1 MDADSLAQLDKTELI
16 ALVLSLVEQMRAL
29 TEQVAQTAALTARVA
44 ELEAKAATPPKTPSN
59 SSLPPSKGQKAN
71 RPERPK
77 KPRKGRPGVARK
89 LTETPDVVRDIG
101 PGHCSQCDIQAV
113 PGVEPHIHAYDFI
126 DLPPI
131 KPIVT
136 RINLHRG
143 VCPCCGKRVAAAP
156 PADMPPGTPFGP
168 GITALVVYLHTK
180 QMVSFNRLQEFLKGV
195 CGLDISEGAINN
207 MLGRVGTPFA
217 AEAERIATVV
227 RNAAVVTSDE
237 TSARVTGKT
246 WWQWVFGSANAVCHR
261 IADTRG
267 AKVVTEFLAGA
278 RPEVWGS
285 DRYSAQRGH
294 ADTHQ
299 ACLAHLLRDVQ
310 FALDAGDWIFAEPC
324 KRLLK
329 DAIAIGHRRKALA
342 DATLKAYR
350 RDLERRLDSLLERNP
365 RVEAG
370 VKLVA
375 SIGRWKNSLF
385 VFVTRRD
392 VSPTNNVSE
401 RQLRPSVIFRKVTNG
416 FRSVWGSVVYADVC
430 SVLATG
436 ALHGHTALAA
446 IKTCLAGRSVLNS
459 T

>member
-1 MDADSLAQLDKTELI
+1 MDADSLSQLDKTELI
-16 ALVLSLVEQMRAL
+16 ALVLALVEQNATL
-29 TEQVAQTAALTARVA
+29 VARVA
-44 ELEAKAATPPKTPSN
+44 ALEARLATPPKTPSN
-59 SSLPPSKGQKAN
+59 SSLPPSTGQKAN

-77 KPRKGRPGVARK
+77 RQRKGRPGVARK
-89 LTETPDVVRDIG
+89 LAETPDAVRDIG
-101 PGHCSQCDIQAV
+101 PGRCRRCDVQAV
-113 PGVEPHIHAYDFI
+113 PVAVVPGATTDIHAYDFI
-126 DLPPI
+126 DLPVI

-136 RINLHRG
+136 RVNLHAG
-143 VCPCCGKRVAAAP
+143 LCPCCGKRVTAVP
-156 PADMPPGTPFGP
+156 PADMAPGSPFGP

-195 CGLDISEGAINN
+195 CSLDISEGAISN
-207 MLGRVGTPFA
+207 MLGRVAQPFA
-217 AEAERIATVV
+217 AEAERIAAVV
-227 RNAAVVTSDE
+227 RNSAVITSDE

-246 WWQWVFGSANAVCHR
+246 WWQWVFGSADAVCHR

-267 AKVVTEFLAGA
+267 AIVVTEFLAGA
-278 RPEVWGS
+278 RPSVWGS

-329 DAIAIGHRRKALA
+329 DAIAIGHRRSALT

-350 RDLERRLDSLLERNP
+350 RDLERRLDSLLERSP
-365 RVEAG
+365 RVAQGE
-370 VKLVA
+370 KLRA
-375 SIGRWKNSLF
+375 AIGRWKDCLF

-392 VSPTNNVSE
+392 VAPTNNVSE

-416 FRSVWGSVVYADVC
+416 FRSVWGSAVYADTC

-436 ALHGHTALAA
+436 ALHGHTALGA
-446 IKTCLAGRSVLNS
+446 IKACLAGKSVLNS

>member
-1 MDADSLAQLDKTELI
+1 MDADSLGQLDKSELI
-16 ALVLSLVEQMRAL
+16 ALVLAQAEQN
-29 TEQVAQTAALTARVA
+29 AALVARVA
-44 ELEAKAATPPKTPSN
+44 ALEARLNTPPKTPSN
-59 SSLPPSKGQKAN
+59 SSLPPSTGQKAN

-77 KPRKGRPGVARK
+77 KKRKGRPGVTRTLA
-89 LTETPDVVRDIG
+89 ETPDAVRDIK
-101 PGHCSQCDIQAV
+101 PDRCRRCDVEAV
-113 PGVEPHIHAYDFI
+113 PGAGPDIHAYDFI

-136 RINLHRG
+136 RVNLHHG
-143 VCPCCGKRVAAAP
+143 VCPCCGSRVAATP
-156 PADMPPGTPFGP
+156 PLDMPPGTPFGP

-195 CGLDISEGAINN
+195 CGLDISEGAITN
-207 MLGRVGTPFA
+207 MLGRVGKPFA
-217 AEAERIATVV
+217 AEAARIAAVV
-227 RNAAVVTSDE
+227 RNAAVITSDE
-237 TSARVTGKT
+237 TSARVAGKT
-246 WWQWVFGSANAVCHR
+246 CWQWVFGSATAVYHR

-294 ADTHQ
+294 ASAHQ
-299 ACLAHLLRDVQ
+299 ACLAHLLRDIQ
-310 FALDAGDWIFAEPC
+310 FAIDAGDWIFAEPC
-324 KRLLK
+324 KRLLRQ
-329 DAIAIGHRRKALA
+329 AIAIGHRREALA

-350 RDLERRLDSLLERNP
+350 RDLERQLGRLLVRSP
-365 RVEAG
+365 RIEAG
-370 VKLVA
+370 EKLRA
-375 SIGRWKNSLF
+375 SIGRWKDCLF

-392 VSPTNNVSE
+392 VDPTNNVSE

-416 FRSVWGSVVYADVC
+416 FRSVWGSEVYADIC
-430 SVLATG
+430 SALATG

-446 IKTCLAGRSVLNS
+446 IKTCLAGRSVLDS

>member
-1 MDADSLAQLDKTELI
+1 MTPESLRALTKDELI
-16 ALVLSLVEQMRAL
+16 ALVLTLVGQVRAL
-29 TEQVAQTAALTARVA
+29 TEQAAQTAILTARVA
-44 ELEAKAATPPKTPSN
+44 ELEAKAATPPKTPAN

-77 KPRKGRPGVARK
+77 KPRKGRPGVARA
-89 LTETPDVVRDIG
+89 LAEAPDAVLDIG
-101 PGHCSQCDIQAV
+101 PGLCSRCDAQAV
-113 PGVEPHIHAYDFI
+113 PGSDIHSYDFI

-136 RINLHRG
+136 RINLRVG
-143 VCPCCGKRVAAAP
+143 LCPCCGKRVTAKP
-156 PADMPPGTPFGP
+156 PADMAPGSPFGP
-168 GITALVVYLHTK
+168 GITALVVDLHTK

-195 CGLDISEGAINN
+195 CGLDISEGAIAN
-207 MLGRVGTPFA
+207 MLNRVGKPFA
-217 AEAERIATVV
+217 AEAARIATVV

-237 TSARVTGKT
+237 TSARVAGKT
-246 WWQWVFGSANAVCHR
+246 WWQWVFGSASAVCHK

-294 ADTHQ
+294 ANAHQ

-324 KRLLK
+324 KRLLQE
-329 DAIAIGHRRKALA
+329 AVAIGRRREALT
-342 DATLKAYR
+342 DATLKTYR
-350 RDLERRLDSLLERNP
+350 RDLERRLDRLLERSP
-365 RVEAG
+365 KIEQG
-370 VKLVA
+370 EKLRG
-375 SIGRWKNSLF
+375 SIGRWKDCLF

-392 VSPTNNVSE
+392 VDPTNNVSE

-416 FRSVWGSVVYADVC
+416 FRSVWGSEVYADIC

>member
-1 MDADSLAQLDKTELI
+1 MDADSLSQLDKTELI
-16 ALVLSLVEQMRAL
+16 ALVLAQAEQN
-29 TEQVAQTAALTARVA
+29 AALVTRVA
-44 ELEAKAATPPKTPSN
+44 ALEARLNGPPKTPSN

-77 KPRKGRPGVARK
+77 KKRKGRPGVTRK
-89 LTETPDVVRDIG
+89 LTEAPDAVRDIG
-101 PGHCSQCDIQAV
+101 PGDCRRCGTKAV
-113 PGVEPHIHAYDFI
+113 PGPAPDSHAYDFI

-143 VCPCCGKRVAAAP
+143 VCPCCGKRVAAPP
-156 PADMPPGTPFGP
+156 PADMAPGTPFGP

-195 CGLDISEGAINN
+195 CGLDISEGAIAN
-207 MLGRVGTPFA
+207 MLGRVGKPFA
-217 AEAERIATVV
+217 AEAARIATVV

-237 TSARVTGKT
+237 TSARVAGKT
-246 WWQWVFGSANAVCHR
+246 WWQWVFGSANAVCHK

-294 ADTHQ
+294 ANAHQ
-299 ACLAHLLRDVQ
+299 ACLAHLLRDLQ
-310 FALDAGDWIFAEPC
+310 FAIDAGDWIFAEPG
-324 KRLLK
+324 KRLLQQ
-329 DAIAIGHRRKALA
+329 AIAIGHRREALT
-342 DATLKAYR
+342 DGTLKPYR
-350 RDLERRLDSLLERNP
+350 RDLERRLDSLLERSP

-370 VKLVA
+370 VKVSA
-375 SIGRWKNSLF
+375 SIGRWKDCLF

-392 VSPTNNVSE
+392 VAPTNNVSE

-416 FRSVWGSVVYADVC
+416 FRSVWGSEVYADIC

-436 ALHGHTALAA
+436 ALNGHTALSA
-446 IKTCLAGRSVLNS
+446 IKTCLAGKSVLNS